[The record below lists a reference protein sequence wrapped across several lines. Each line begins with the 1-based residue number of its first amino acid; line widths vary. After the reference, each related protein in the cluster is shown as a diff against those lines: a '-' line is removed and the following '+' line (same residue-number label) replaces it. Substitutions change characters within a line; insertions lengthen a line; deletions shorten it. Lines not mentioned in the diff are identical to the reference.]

1 MTEERGNDSEPR
13 KLYNMHSIRCPLYDL
28 GVIFAYDDIVSK
40 IATGK
45 YEFNTLE

>member
-1 MTEERGNDSEPR
+1 MTANPK
-13 KLYNMHSIRCPLYDL
+13 KLYNMYSIRWPLYDL

-45 YEFNTLE
+45 YELKNLE